1 MVAEGAN
8 LEAARKAGLTPVEL
22 STPAPRP
29 AQAVDMAP
37 ANDVSTP
44 VPSIQAA
51 AVTTAPAPSDIA
63 EPASSGKA
71 APSPNPMPE
80 REAASATSAP
90 APTAFALLV
99 GAGHHQAA
107 ALGPARLCAP
117 HRPGGHR
124 HGQPGR
130 RGHRRRQRACT
141 ALRGKPWRARGD
153 ATARIF
159 TTHLDAEL
167 LAVAGVYRVVED
179 KLDRSL
185 HNQPALVRLD
195 GDTLRIEALKA

>member
-1 MVAEGAN
+1 
-8 LEAARKAGLTPVEL
+8 
-22 STPAPRP
+22 
-29 AQAVDMAP
+29 MAP

-51 AVTTAPAPSDIA
+51 AVTTAPAPSDTA
-63 EPASSGKA
+63 EPAPAGKA

-90 APTAFALLV
+90 APTAFAPHSSSALV
-99 GAGHHQAA
+99 ITKPLRSGQRVY
-107 ALGPARLCAP
+107 AR

-130 RGHRRRQRACT
+130 RGHRRRQRAYVRP
-141 ALRGKPWRARGD
+141 AARQAMAGARGD

-179 KLDRSL
+179 KLTARCTTNRRWSDWTATRCASR
-185 HNQPALVRLD
+185 P
-195 GDTLRIEALKA
+195 